1 MIIPGIHLSGVSH
14 ASIRCNRYPGAY
26 RVPGEG
32 QQERDTSLRS
42 ASEGVLQWL
51 IRDPLLENS
60 QEARMTSRIGSTK
73 QVPSQPTIC
82 TTAVTYIEN
91 YNLTLLMMHGIYN
104 RVISYPD
111 PVEVLCSA

>member
-1 MIIPGIHLSGVSH
+1 
-14 ASIRCNRYPGAY
+14 
-26 RVPGEG
+26 
-32 QQERDTSLRS
+32 
-42 ASEGVLQWL
+42 
-51 IRDPLLENS
+51 
-60 QEARMTSRIGSTK
+60 MTSRIGSTK